1 MWEIVTILFTDRWKV
16 MGDVRNSDDTHSLL
30 RDKTYCERWEIVTIL
45 FTDRWKVTTDV
56 RNGNNTLYWQMKSND
71 RCEKW

>member
-45 FTDRWKVTTDV
+45 
-56 RNGNNTLYWQMKSND
+56 TLLSNENVEV
-71 RCEKW
+71 CEENYHNSELIVCV